1 MNQPDSE
8 EETFYSLSFDSIP
21 TFEKDKKS
29 LLLKIFRS

>member
-21 TFEKDKKS
+21 NFEKDKKAC
-29 LLLKIFRS
+29 F